1 MKKLFYLA
9 AAAMTIVS
17 CAKQEVVD
25 VPKNAAIGFDTFVG
39 KNTRADVTTANLETF
54 YVYGQY
60 SADGGSS
67 VVKPFDGET
76 VSKSGSDWTY
86 SPLRYWV
93 ADAVYKFAASAPKAD
108 ASFDYNSNKLTISDY
123 TVADDNAD
131 LIVAAYATAGVTG
144 KASSNDEVQFAF
156 VHALSKVLF
165 TFTSEWESEVEVT
178 VSDIALSGVINK
190 GTAEVTM
197 GTTATEVAWTGTD
210 TGSYSY
216 TDLSGFDFSEA
227 NPTEAKYLRPQTLG
241 TVTLTFTVK
250 VDALPEGDNEKT
262 VTVTLPT
269 ETVGVWENGKVYN
282 YTLTINAG
290 NVFDL
295 EPIKFGSITV
305 SDWADEDNTPDL
317 TPDQGV
323 YPPAE

>member
-25 VPKNAAIGFDTFVG
+25 VPKSAAIGFDTFVG
-39 KNTRADVTTANLETF
+39 KNTRADDVTTANLETF

-60 SADGGSS
+60 KADGGS
-67 VVKPFDGET
+67 VVTPFNGET
-76 VSKSGSDWTY
+76 VSKDGSDWTY

-108 ASFDYNSNKLTISDY
+108 ASFDYDSNTLSISDY
-123 TVADDNAD
+123 TVANDNAD
-131 LIVAAYATAGVTG
+131 LIVAAYATTGVTG
-144 KASSNDEVQFAF
+144 KENSNDKVQFAF

-165 TFTSEWESEVEVT
+165 TFTSEWESEVNVT

-197 GTTATEVAWTGTD
+197 GTATEVEWTGSD

-216 TDLSGFDFSEA
+216 SDLSGFDFNDP
-227 NPTEAKYLRPQTLG
+227 NPTEAKYLRPQVLG
-241 TVTLTFTVK
+241 STVTLTFTVT
-250 VDALPEGDNEKT
+250 VDALPEGENEKT

-269 ETVGVWENGKVYN
+269 DTVAEWENGKVYN

-290 NVFDL
+290 NVFNL
-295 EPIKFGSITV
+295 EPIQFGDISV
-305 SDWADEDNTPDL
+305 SDWDDENSTPDL
-317 TPDQGV
+317 TPEQGV
-323 YPPAE
+323 YPPVE

>member
-25 VPKNAAIGFDTFVG
+25 VPKSAAIGFDTFVG

-60 SADGGSS
+60 QADGGSS
-67 VVKPFDGET
+67 VVKPFDGEE
-76 VSKSGSDWTY
+76 VSKTGNDWTY

-93 ADAVYKFAASAPKAD
+93 ADAVYKFAACAPATT
-108 ASFDYNSNKLTISDY
+108 ASFDYDSNKLTISDY

-144 KASSNDEVQFAF
+144 KETGNSEVQFAF

-197 GTTATEVAWTGTD
+197 GTATEVAWTGSD
-210 TGSYSY
+210 TGSYNY
-216 TDLSGFDFSEA
+216 TDLSGFDFNDP
-227 NPTEAKYLRPQTLG
+227 NPTEAKYLRPQELG

-262 VTVTLPT
+262 VTVTLPK
-269 ETVGVWENGKVYN
+269 TVAEWENGKVYN

-317 TPDQGV
+317 TPEQGV
-323 YPPAE
+323 YPAA